1 MRPKRIARLLVAA
14 GGGLGVINP
23 TPGVAADAD
32 IIFASDFLSG
42 SALQWVRRN
51 PHAGGSTIVLAPALV
66 SAVKL
71 SNGGADMTLYLQVPP
86 ALNLEGGYPSYSA
99 LKTFGPANASPP
111 MIGDCVIA
119 QGTIVLFHGA
129 TELSPATITATASG
143 DCGGSPLAP
152 YMTTVA
158 DIATDTDP
166 SADNQPGPS
175 AEALESVLVTLN
187 PVDGK
192 PGLPGEGFSVW
203 DTGIF
208 SNSFL
213 YVAPTLYA
221 FSAGTPGTV
230 QTFHITGVFDQSDP
244 TVPPPTNQY
253 QLLPRSADDIVV
265 LQ

>member
-1 MRPKRIARLLVAA
+1 MNVRCNYRCVFQSGILACLLLAPA
-14 GGGLGVINP
+14 CA
-23 TPGVAADAD
+23 AADVD

-51 PHAGGSTIVLAPALV
+51 PQAGGATIALAPALV
-66 SAVKL
+66 SAVKSL
-71 SNGGADMTLYLQVPP
+71 NGANMTLYLQVPP
-86 ALNLEGGYPSYSA
+86 GLNNEGGYPFFSA
-99 LKTFGPANASPP
+99 VKTFGPSNASLPAN
-111 MIGDCVIA
+111 GDCVIA
-119 QGTIVLFHGA
+119 QGTITVFHGA
-129 TELSPATITATASG
+129 TELSLATITATAG
-143 DCGGSPLAP
+143 TDCGGSPLVP
-152 YMTTVA
+152 YATTVA

-166 SADNQPGPS
+166 VADNQPGPS

-230 QTFHITGVFDQSDP
+230 QTFHITGVFDESDP

-265 LQ
+265 LP